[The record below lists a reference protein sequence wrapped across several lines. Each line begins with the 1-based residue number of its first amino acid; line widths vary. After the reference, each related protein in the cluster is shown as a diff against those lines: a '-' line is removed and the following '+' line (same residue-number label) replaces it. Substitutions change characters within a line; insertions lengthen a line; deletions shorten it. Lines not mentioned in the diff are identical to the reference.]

1 MAWFTRSS
9 RFTLLAVALT
19 LGLAVN
25 VPAQV
30 QAQTS
35 PSSPSNNLVNRG
47 TNSFRPPR
55 GPGPS
60 APVNTIAGGTRGA
73 CKEREESPSP
83 SSPASGIGKEES
95 PYALIPAS
103 GIGKTV
109 AEYPTLF
116 WYMPKTSASRVE
128 FVLRDANDKEVYK
141 TTYRLAKSADGVV
154 GAPGVMGL
162 TIPSLANLSPLEI
175 GQEYKWELT
184 LICNYPYRDSD
195 IVVEGKIKRV
205 ALDPILARR
214 VQLATPQQR
223 VALYKKAGLWHEALS
238 TMIELQRDRPN
249 DPNLAATWDN
259 LLESQG
265 M

>member
-1 MAWFTRSS
+1 MAWFTHSS

-30 QAQTS
+30 QAQSS
-35 PSSPSNNLVNRG
+35 PSSVSNNLANRR
-47 TNSFRPPR
+47 TNSFRAPR
-55 GPGPS
+55 GPGPG
-60 APVNTIAGGTRGA
+60 APINTNGGGTRGPA
-73 CKEREESPSP
+73 CKEGE
-83 SSPASGIGKEES
+83 GT

-103 GIGKTV
+103 GSGETA
-109 AEYPTLF
+109 AEYPTVF
-116 WYMPKTSASRVE
+116 WYMPQTSARMVE
-128 FVLRDANDKEVYK
+128 FVLKDANGKEVYYK
-141 TTYRLAKSADGVV
+141 TTYALAKSADGVV

-162 TIPSLANLSPLEI
+162 TIPAFANLSPLEI

-184 LICNYPYRDSD
+184 LICNSPYRDSD

-214 VQLATPQQR
+214 LQLATPQQR

-249 DPNLAATWDN
+249 DANLAATWDN

>member
-30 QAQTS
+30 QAQSS
-35 PSSPSNNLVNRG
+35 PSSLSNNLANRG
-47 TNSFRPPR
+47 TISFRPPR
-55 GPGPS
+55 GPGPG

-73 CKEREESPSP
+73 CEK
-83 SSPASGIGKEES
+83 GEES
-95 PYALIPAS
+95 PYALVPAS
-103 GIGKTV
+103 GIGETA
-109 AEYPTLF
+109 AEYPTVF
-116 WYMPKTSASRVE
+116 WYMPQTSASMVE
-128 FVLRDANDKEVYK
+128 FVLQDAYGNNVYT
-141 TTYRLAKSADGVV
+141 TTYPLAKSADVVV

-162 TIPSLANLSPLEI
+162 TIPALANLSPLEI
-175 GQEYKWELT
+175 GQQYHWQLT
-184 LICNYPYRDSD
+184 LICSPLDRSSD

-223 VALYKKAGLWHEALS
+223 VALYAKAGLWHEALS
-238 TMIELQRDRPN
+238 TIVELQRDRPN
-249 DPNLAATWDN
+249 DANLAATWDN

>member
-1 MAWFTRSS
+1 
-9 RFTLLAVALT
+9 
-19 LGLAVN
+19 
-25 VPAQV
+25 
-30 QAQTS
+30 
-35 PSSPSNNLVNRG
+35 
-47 TNSFRPPR
+47 
-55 GPGPS
+55 
-60 APVNTIAGGTRGA
+60 
-73 CKEREESPSP
+73 
-83 SSPASGIGKEES
+83 
-95 PYALIPAS
+95 LIPAS

-128 FVLRDANDKEVYK
+128 FVLKDANDKEVYN

-154 GAPGVMGL
+154 GAPGVMSL
-162 TIPSLANLSPLEI
+162 TIPSFANLSPLEM
-175 GQEYKWELT
+175 GQEYHWELR
-184 LICNYPYRDSD
+184 LICEPPDQSSGTVPDRSSD
-195 IVVEGKIKRV
+195 IVVDGKIKRV

-214 VQLATPQQR
+214 LQLATPQQR
-223 VALYKKAGLWHEALS
+223 VALYEKAGLWHEALS

>member
-30 QAQTS
+30 QAQSS
-35 PSSPSNNLVNRG
+35 PSSLSNNLANRR
-47 TNSFRPPR
+47 TNSFRAPR
-55 GPGPS
+55 GPGPG
-60 APVNTIAGGTRGA
+60 APVNTIAGGTRGTA
-73 CKEREESPSP
+73 CKEGE
-83 SSPASGIGKEES
+83 GT

-103 GIGKTV
+103 GSGETA

-116 WYMPKTSASRVE
+116 WYMPQTSASRVE
-128 FVLRDANDKEVYK
+128 LVLKDANENEVYK

-162 TIPSLANLSPLEI
+162 TIPAFANLSPLEI

-184 LICNYPYRDSD
+184 LMCNSQDRSSD
-195 IVVEGKIKRV
+195 IMVEGKIKRV
-205 ALDPILARR
+205 AFDPILARR
-214 VQLATPQQR
+214 LQLATPQQR
-223 VALYKKAGLWHEALS
+223 VALYAKAGLWQEALS
-238 TMIELQRDRPN
+238 TMVELQRDRPN
-249 DPNLAATWDN
+249 DANLAATWDN
-259 LLESQG
+259 LLKSQG